1 MEISINDINSY
12 QLPSNCFQ
20 SHYNILEYLGEGSF
34 GKVFKAR
41 EISTGRILAV
51 KKMSINHSEKKYS
64 NIIKEINLLKHLDH
78 PNIVKYY
85 DYFEEEDY
93 IYLMMEYLEG
103 GTLRQYMKE
112 KTNIT
117 EDDARII
124 IKQLLTALSYL
135 HYTCDICHRDVKPEN
150 IMFSNKNEITGLKL
164 LDFGLSS
171 DRFESKNYLEN
182 CGTLIYMAPEQ
193 INKIIYSKA
202 VDVWS
207 VGIILYMLLNKG
219 KNPFYSKGES
229 QEVIIHNITNNN
241 VVYSNDCLISEMGK
255 HLINKL
261 LKKNSSYRYT
271 IRSALDHPWVTLN
284 KFDKIPMTIYDK
296 VFFDEY
302 SDKLKTLLLTSIFFL
317 NQKNNYVKVS
327 KNKNKNKKLNTK
339 LGKEKEKKVSK
350 TNLYD
355 YFYINENKKE
365 TKRKNSEN
373 CLKIFNMNEYEQ
385 LVKNSNLL
393 YHQKFKEDRET
404 MFNPNINANNNELLL
419 STLMKRIS
427 EKQKTRQSSF
437 LIDNKTNINT
447 YKNKYESINSID
459 NESHLNGQKI
469 KMNIMRRDTKKKIS
483 IFADEQKNSEQEFN
497 QEDMSKMKT
506 PYKLK
511 QNNLLEKNK
520 NNIPDNRNKL
530 MRRFSAMPKMNK
542 NSIYKINYEANKVSK
557 LYKEEK
563 KHGLKRHNKTSPLN
577 NYINCSKKE
586 NEVKNRNDMN
596 VFKKQMDLKKSKFK
610 NKSVKDGNTYF
621 HIDRS
626 MLINDKD
633 KKWNLNYKNVKN
645 YNNFPYLKNGKE
657 KYEKN
662 LFDANI
668 FSNNEINDYKYLNND
683 KNSKLL
689 SFTEQSQ
696 KNNSKQL
703 FNKRLP
709 KLNYNKNR
717 INN

>member
-20 SHYNILEYLGEGSF
+20 SHYKIIEYLGEGSF

-150 IMFSNKNEITGLKL
+150 IMFSNKDEITGLKL

-219 KNPFYSKGES
+219 KNPFYKHGES
-229 QEVIIHNITNNN
+229 QEAIIQNITNNN
-241 VVYSNDCLISEMGK
+241 IVYSNDCLISEMGK

-271 IRSALDHPWVTLN
+271 IRSALEHPWVTLN

-296 VFFDEY
+296 AFFDEY
-302 SDKLKTLLLTSIFFL
+302 SDKLKTLLLISIFFL
-317 NQKNNYVKVS
+317 NQKKNFIEVS
-327 KNKNKNKKLNTK
+327 KNYNKKNKINTK
-339 LGKEKEKKVSK
+339 LKEKDKKVSK
-350 TNLYD
+350 SNLYD
-355 YFYINENKKE
+355 YFYINNENKKE

-373 CLKIFNMNEYEQ
+373 SLKIFNMNEYEE

-404 MFNPNINANNNELLL
+404 MFNPKINTNNKELLL

-437 LIDNKTNINT
+437 LIDNKTNTNS
-447 YKNKYESINSID
+447 YKNKYESINSLD
-459 NESHLNGQKI
+459 NESHMNGQKL
-469 KMNIMRRDTKKKIS
+469 KMNMMRRDTKKRIS

-497 QEDMSKMKT
+497 QEELSKMET
-506 PYKLK
+506 PYMLK
-511 QNNLLEKNK
+511 KNNLLEKNK
-520 NNIPDNRNKL
+520 NNISDNKNKL
-530 MRRFSAMPKMNK
+530 VRRFSAMPKMRK
-542 NSIYKINYEANKVSK
+542 NSIYKINYETNKINK

-563 KHGLKRHNKTSPLN
+563 KTGLKRQNKTSPLN

-586 NEVKNRNDMN
+586 NEIKNRNDMN
-596 VFKKQMDLKKSKFK
+596 VFKKQMDLKKSKYK
-610 NKSVKDGNTYF
+610 NKSVKDGNSYF

-626 MLINDKD
+626 MLINDKE
-633 KKWNLNYKNVKN
+633 KKWNLNYKNIKN
-645 YNNFPYLKNGKE
+645 HNNFPFLNNKKE

-662 LFDANI
+662 VFDANI
-668 FSNNEINDYKYLNND
+668 FSNNEMNDYNYLNNE

-696 KNNSKQL
+696 KNHSKQF

-709 KLNYNKNR
+709 KLSYNKNR

>member
-20 SHYNILEYLGEGSF
+20 SHYKIIEYLGEGSF

-150 IMFSNKNEITGLKL
+150 IMFSNKDEITGLKL

-219 KNPFYSKGES
+219 KNPFYKHGES
-229 QEVIIHNITNNN
+229 QEAIIQNITNNN
-241 VVYSNDCLISEMGK
+241 IVYSNDCLISEMGK

-271 IRSALDHPWVTLN
+271 IRSALEHPWVTLN

-296 VFFDEY
+296 AFFDEY

-317 NQKNNYVKVS
+317 NQKKNFIEVS
-327 KNKNKNKKLNTK
+327 KNNNKKNKINTK
-339 LGKEKEKKVSK
+339 LKEKDKKVSK
-350 TNLYD
+350 SNLYD
-355 YFYINENKKE
+355 YFYINNENKKE

-373 CLKIFNMNEYEQ
+373 SLKIFNMNEYEE

-404 MFNPNINANNNELLL
+404 MFNPKINTNNKELLL

-437 LIDNKTNINT
+437 LIDNKTNTNS
-447 YKNKYESINSID
+447 YKNKYESINSLD
-459 NESHLNGQKI
+459 NESHMNGQKL
-469 KMNIMRRDTKKKIS
+469 KMNMMRRDTKKRIS

-497 QEDMSKMKT
+497 QEELSKMET
-506 PYKLK
+506 PYMLK
-511 QNNLLEKNK
+511 KNNLLEKNK
-520 NNIPDNRNKL
+520 NNISDNKNKL
-530 MRRFSAMPKMNK
+530 VRRFSAMPKMRK
-542 NSIYKINYEANKVSK
+542 NSIYKINYETNKINK

-563 KHGLKRHNKTSPLN
+563 KTGLKRQNKTSPLN

-586 NEVKNRNDMN
+586 NEIKNRNDMN
-596 VFKKQMDLKKSKFK
+596 VFKKQMELKKSKYK
-610 NKSVKDGNTYF
+610 NKSVKDGNSYF

-626 MLINDKD
+626 MLINDKE
-633 KKWNLNYKNVKN
+633 KKWNLNYKNIKN
-645 YNNFPYLKNGKE
+645 HNFPFLKNKKE

-668 FSNNEINDYKYLNND
+668 FSNNEMNDYNYLNNE

-696 KNNSKQL
+696 KNQSKQF

-709 KLNYNKNR
+709 KLSYNKNR

>member
-1 MEISINDINSY
+1 MELSINDINSY

-20 SHYNILEYLGEGSF
+20 SHYKIIEYLGEGSF

-150 IMFSNKNEITGLKL
+150 IMFSNKDEITGLKL

-193 INKIIYSKA
+193 INKMIYSKA

-219 KNPFYSKGES
+219 KNPFYNKGES
-229 QEVIIHNITNNN
+229 QEVIIQNITNNN
-241 VVYSNDCLISEMGK
+241 IVYSNDCLISEMGK

-296 VFFDEY
+296 AFFDEY

-317 NQKNNYVKVS
+317 NQKNNYVEVS
-327 KNKNKNKKLNTK
+327 KNNNKKNKLNTK
-339 LGKEKEKKVSK
+339 IGKEKGKKSSK
-350 TNLYD
+350 SNLYD

-404 MFNPNINANNNELLL
+404 MFNPQINANNNELLL

-437 LIDNKTNINT
+437 LFDNKTNINL
-447 YKNKYESINSID
+447 YKNKYESINSLD
-459 NESHLNGQKI
+459 NESHMNGQKL
-469 KMNIMRRDTKKKIS
+469 KMNIMRRDTKNKIS

-497 QEDMSKMKT
+497 QENLSKMET
-506 PYKLK
+506 PDKLK

-520 NNIPDNRNKL
+520 NNISDNKNKL
-530 MRRFSAMPKMNK
+530 VRRFSAMPKMRK
-542 NSIYKINYEANKVSK
+542 NSIYKINYESNKISK

-563 KHGLKRHNKTSPLN
+563 KNWIKKT
-577 NYINCSKKE
+577 K
-586 NEVKNRNDMN
+586 
-596 VFKKQMDLKKSKFK
+596 
-610 NKSVKDGNTYF
+610 
-621 HIDRS
+621 
-626 MLINDKD
+626 
-633 KKWNLNYKNVKN
+633 
-645 YNNFPYLKNGKE
+645 
-657 KYEKN
+657 
-662 LFDANI
+662 
-668 FSNNEINDYKYLNND
+668 
-683 KNSKLL
+683 
-689 SFTEQSQ
+689 
-696 KNNSKQL
+696 
-703 FNKRLP
+703 
-709 KLNYNKNR
+709 
-717 INN
+717 